1 MLHRWEAFHQTCA
14 KLIYEL
20 TSKRKST
27 QDEDMATACNTN
39 EKLSEIF
46 NHLKIKSYKEE
57 RRPDAPDLMRQLPIL
72 DDGSRGGYNTPEYKF
87 NIPWNATELPD
98 YVDQSF
104 DFNLIKHARDLYTK
118 LYPEEAATVVEML
131 VSTCILMKN
140 CVKENINT
148 EFATEDVIRLRGHPN
163 YRKVKMNV

>member
-1 MLHRWEAFHQTCA
+1 
-14 KLIYEL
+14 
-20 TSKRKST
+20 
-27 QDEDMATACNTN
+27 
-39 EKLSEIF
+39 
-46 NHLKIKSYKEE
+46 
-57 RRPDAPDLMRQLPIL
+57 L
-72 DDGSRGGYNTPEYKF
+72 DDGSRGGYNTSEYKF
-87 NIPWNATELPD
+87 NIPWDATELPD
-98 YVDQSF
+98 YIDQSF